1 MALSVLGK
9 TPGGLGTFLLAMGG
23 SWWPLEDP
31 WWPWVAPGDPQRP
44 LGGPQRPPPPPSP
57 QWMVKSKAIS
67 ELQEACWEM
76 VAAMASD
83 IILLLDSDN
92 DGVRTHA
99 IKFVEGLIITLSPR
113 VADSDVPKRHENDI
127 SLERVPKDHP
137 YIKYSEGG
145 GAGGGMDRRMWG
157 GVGGDVGGCR
167 GGTWIQVGGCGDV
180 WGDLGT

>member
-1 MALSVLGK
+1 M
-9 TPGGLGTFLLAMGG
+9 T
-23 SWWPLEDP
+23 P
-31 WWPWVAPGDPQRP
+31 WWPWVVSDGPKMT
-44 LGGPQRPPPPPSP
+44 LGGPMVAPVGLGWLLVTLRDPWVAPNDPPPPPPSP

-145 GAGGGMDRRMWG
+145 GAGGGGRCG
-157 GVGGDVGGCR
+157 GM
-167 GGTWIQVGGCGDV
+167 
-180 WGDLGT
+180 